1 MKQLAEI
8 VVELTQTTSQISF
21 KPLPEDDPKVR
32 QPDITRARAM
42 LQWEPKVDVREGISR
57 TIEYFHGSTG
67 ARTQRGGAEMTRP
80 TAVVG
85 AAIVVAV
92 LTVASAC
99 RPGFQPRGFASSGA
113 LFTASLRE
121 YNLKRYDNAVTGFER
136 LTLDLSARDSL
147 LPLSHWYLAHA
158 HELKNEHLLAASS
171 YTRLA
176 ESFPDDSLAP
186 AALLLAGRS
195 YSELWRRPDLDPTY
209 GDLAQIQFRQLA
221 SLYPDSPLRKQ
232 ADSSSAD
239 IDERKASKDYGI
251 GMHYVR
257 RKGYESSLIYFK
269 DVVKDYPATKM
280 AREALIEMVVV
291 YRRPS
296 SLVPAGSCR
305 DLSYVADGVL
315 QLTRGPRQSA
325 LVPALLPG
333 RKRRRR
339 SQRKNRHRP
348 RSPRPDQDRAPVI
361 RVVFIRCASE
371 SLAGPSIRP
380 TSAICW
386 LPVTRMRRCRWTG
399 SCSSQRP
406 ASR

>member
-1 MKQLAEI
+1 
-8 VVELTQTTSQISF
+8 
-21 KPLPEDDPKVR
+21 
-32 QPDITRARAM
+32 
-42 LQWEPKVDVREGISR
+42 
-57 TIEYFHGSTG
+57 
-67 ARTQRGGAEMTRP
+67 MTRP

-291 YRRPS
+291 YRRPELKYLPEAAETCLTLRTAYPVDARTEALCPGPGAS
-296 SLVPAGSCR
+296 PGPEKATAQPAKK
-305 DLSYVADGVL
+305 
-315 QLTRGPRQSA
+315 
-325 LVPALLPG
+325 PA
-333 RKRRRR
+333 
-339 SQRKNRHRP
+339 
-348 RSPRPDQDRAPVI
+348 
-361 RVVFIRCASE
+361 
-371 SLAGPSIRP
+371 
-380 TSAICW
+380 
-386 LPVTRMRRCRWTG
+386 
-399 SCSSQRP
+399 P
-406 ASR
+406 AKKPEA